1 MESNRTRSILI
12 ALVVVIALG
21 VVTALWYSRS
31 GTTRQPPTATPAPTA
46 TAAPAPTD
54 TPAPAPTDT
63 PAPAEEAAP
72 AATTEQ
78 EATPAA
84 EEEAYPAPAA
94 AAAGEPAEEAAYP
107 PPQAASAAEEGAYPP
122 PQAAAVAEEGAYPA
136 PAAVAEQTSRI
147 PIVPFAIERPV
158 DAGST
163 VIRGAGPAGV
173 PIIII
178 SVTFMGEVL
187 GEGVIDEDGTF
198 EIAVPELEA
207 GNWVGVALADLAGS
221 DFAFEDFY
229 PTGFYGEGA
238 AQVPQVGFVYDSVT
252 VGG

>member
-1 MESNRTRSILI
+1 MLIGLVVLI
-12 ALVVVIALG
+12 ALA

-31 GTTRQPPTATPAPTA
+31 GTTRQPPTATAAPAA
-46 TAAPAPTD
+46 TNTPAPTD
-54 TPAPAPTDT
+54 TPAPAAEETTAPT
-63 PAPAEEAAP
+63 PQQEAAP
-72 AATTEQ
+72 SV
-78 EATPAA
+78 AA

-94 AAAGEPAEEAAYP
+94 EATPAAEEEGEAYP
-107 PPQAASAAEEGAYPP
+107 PPQAEAAAEEVAYPML
-122 PQAAAVAEEGAYPA
+122 AAVAE
-136 PAAVAEQTSRI
+136 TSRI

-158 DAGST
+158 AAGST

-173 PIIII
+173 PIIIV

-187 GEGVIDEDGTF
+187 GEGVIGEDGTF
-198 EIAVPELEA
+198 EIAVPKLET
-207 GNWVGVALADLAGS
+207 GNWIGVALADLTGS
-221 DFAFEDFY
+221 DFTFEDFY